1 MNKPDW
7 SHQQAAH
14 DAVFKYWERGG
25 PGSPLIEVATGG
37 GKSRIMGSIAATLV
51 RDMGARC
58 LILAHRKELIRQ
70 NTQAVLTV
78 WPDAH
83 VGVWSAGVGQK
94 TIAPITVVGVQSAWR
109 KPAAFGHIDVAIVDE
124 AHLISGEENSMYGKL
139 LAGLRHVN
147 PDMRLIGLTATPYR
161 LGQGLLTEGENKIF
175 DCVIYKAGP
184 RELVDRG
191 VLVPLV
197 SEKQSATID
206 TAGVKVAGGDYVAK
220 DLELASDL
228 DEVNEAVAQDVAGA
242 LARGRKS
249 ALVFGAGVQHAHHLR
264 NALAMAGVQAEV
276 VVGDTPNRDH
286 ILARYKA
293 QQLQCVVS
301 CDVLCLDAET
311 DILTSDGWVGI
322 DGMTMEHKV
331 ANWDDGKVFF
341 DVPKLVV
348 RRDRM
353 PDERMVVLDS
363 KTLNVRVTANH
374 RMLART
380 GDGKFTIRPAAD
392 LVGRRVRVPISGEAD
407 PLKISPRQPTPV
419 SDRERK
425 KRVRASSYVLR
436 KNGMADAEAK
446 AEAANRLDR
455 RLGLRYTEPSE
466 LSLDECRFIGFW
478 CGDGT
483 VDKNGRYS
491 AAQSM
496 VYPKIIEWFDGVIAG
511 AGVHCS
517 KHVYPERLDNG
528 VVSWS
533 FSNGTG
539 SGPQERPGLFHLKPY
554 LDKNGSPLLAGLESN
569 QFAAF
574 MEGLWMADGLH
585 GQGMHRP
592 KTMLISSTNFAFLS
606 RIQSVAVCRGYRCRI
621 RGGQQKKNPNHNPIY
636 QMATT
641 KKIENR
647 VVSKRFQ
654 FEDAPFKPERV
665 WCVTSTTG
673 NIITRRKGSVT
684 VTGNTTGFDAPCT
697 DVLALVRAT
706 LSPGLYCQIMG
717 RGMRRFDGKQD
728 ALVYDYGGNIARHG
742 PITEIR
748 VKPRSLSDGK
758 GLAPIKTCPQCNAE
772 APASARTCVHC
783 DFEFPPP
790 EKKANATASALNP
803 MGDPNAN
810 KPRTVRV
817 ASVDCQSWLKKNA
830 EPGKPPTLRV
840 RFMDDYGKEIL
851 SEYMCLE
858 HTGFPRHR
866 AEKMWAHFFK
876 WACPPEGPG
885 AVAMGAKAWDLGAMR
900 AVRSVTYKMEGKY
913 PRLVAAD
920 IAPDGISQEDCHA
933 APREPGVDLDGSG
946 EVDPPLPMPVTGL
959 DEIPF

>member
-1 MNKPDW
+1 MTQKPDW

-51 RDMGARC
+51 RDKGARC

-70 NTQAVLTV
+70 NTQAVLAV

-94 TIAPITVVGVQSAWR
+94 TVAPITVVGVQSAWR
-109 KPAAFGHIDVAIVDE
+109 KPQAFGHIDVAIVDE

-139 LAGLRHVN
+139 LAGLRQIN
-147 PDMRLIGLTATPYR
+147 PDMRLTGLTATPYR
-161 LGQGLLTEGENKIF
+161 LSQGLLTEGENKIF

-184 RELVDRG
+184 RELVERG
-191 VLVPLV
+191 VLAPLV

-206 TAGVKVAGGDYVAK
+206 TAGVKVAGGDYVAR

-276 VVGDTPNRDH
+276 VVGDTAGRDQ

-301 CDVLCLDAET
+301 CDVLCLDSET
-311 DILTSDGWVGI
+311 DILTSDGWVNI
-322 DGMTMEHKV
+322 DGMTMNHRV
-331 ANWDDGKVFF
+331 ANWDDGRVFF
-341 DVPKLVV
+341 DHPKLVV

-363 KTLNVRVTANH
+363 KTLNVRVTSNH
-374 RMLART
+374 RMLMRT
-380 GDGKFTIRPAAD
+380 GYGKFTIMPAES
-392 LVGRRVRVPISGEAD
+392 LVGRKLKVPISGEAS
-407 PLKISPRQPTPV
+407 PEIIAPEQPSALSPR
-419 SDRERK
+419 DIK
-425 KRVRASSYVLR
+425 KRIRANSYVLR
-436 KNGMADAEAK
+436 KKGLPTTDAKRIATERI
-446 AEAANRLDR
+446 NRNLA
-455 RLGLRYTEPSE
+455 LRYSLPSE
-466 LSLDECRFIGFW
+466 LSLDDCRFIGFW

-483 VDKNGRYS
+483 VSRKGRYS

-511 AGVHCS
+511 TGIHCT
-517 KHVYPERLDNG
+517 KEVKPLRLNG
-528 VVSWS
+528 VVRWH
-533 FSNGTG
+533 FSSGTG
-539 SGPQERPGLFHLKPY
+539 FGPQERNGIFRLVPY
-554 LDKNGSPLLAGLESN
+554 LNKNGSRLLSALSGE

-574 MEGLWMADGLH
+574 LEGLWMADGLH
-585 GQGMHRP
+585 GQGSRRP
-592 KTMLISSTNFAFLS
+592 KTLLVSSTNFGFLS
-606 RIQSVAVCRGYRCRI
+606 AIQAVAVCRGYRCRI
-621 RGGQQKKNPNHNPIY
+621 RGGRVKKNPNHNPLF
-636 QMATT
+636 QMAVT
-641 KKIENR
+641 KKIENH
-647 VVSKRFQ
+647 VQSNRFK
-654 FEDAPFKPERV
+654 FEDLPFTPERV

-717 RGMRRFDGKQD
+717 RGMRRFDGKAD
-728 ALVYDYGGNIARHG
+728 CLVYDYGGNIARHG

-758 GLAPIKTCPQCNAE
+758 GLAPIKTCPQCSAE
-772 APASARTCVHC
+772 APASARSCIHC

-858 HTGFPRHR
+858 HSGFPRHR
-866 AEKMWAHFFK
+866 AEKMWSHFFK

-885 AVAMGAKAWDLGAMR
+885 AVAMGVKAWECDAMR
-900 AVRSVTYKMEGKY
+900 AVRSVTY
-913 PRLVAAD
+913 LSL
-920 IAPDGISQEDCHA
+920 IHI
-933 APREPGVDLDGSG
+933 
-946 EVDPPLPMPVTGL
+946 
-959 DEIPF
+959 

>member
-1 MNKPDW
+1 MTKAPDW

-14 DAVFKYWERGG
+14 DAVFAYWQRGG

-94 TIAPITVVGVQSAWR
+94 TVAPITVVGVQSAWR

-124 AHLISGEENSMYGKL
+124 AHLISGEEKSMYGKL
-139 LAGLRHVN
+139 LAGLRQIN
-147 PDMRLIGLTATPYR
+147 PDMRTCGLTATPYR

-206 TAGVKVAGGDYVAK
+206 TAGVKVAGGDYVAR

-228 DEVNEAVAQDVAGA
+228 DEVNEAVAQDVASA

-264 NALAMAGVQAEV
+264 NALVMAGVKAEV
-276 VVGDTPNRDH
+276 VVGDTAGRDQ

-301 CDVLCLDAET
+301 CDVL
-311 DILTSDGWVGI
+311 
-322 DGMTMEHKV
+322 
-331 ANWDDGKVFF
+331 
-341 DVPKLVV
+341 
-348 RRDRM
+348 
-353 PDERMVVLDS
+353 
-363 KTLNVRVTANH
+363 
-374 RMLART
+374 
-380 GDGKFTIRPAAD
+380 
-392 LVGRRVRVPISGEAD
+392 
-407 PLKISPRQPTPV
+407 
-419 SDRERK
+419 
-425 KRVRASSYVLR
+425 
-436 KNGMADAEAK
+436 
-446 AEAANRLDR
+446 
-455 RLGLRYTEPSE
+455 
-466 LSLDECRFIGFW
+466 
-478 CGDGT
+478 
-483 VDKNGRYS
+483 
-491 AAQSM
+491 
-496 VYPKIIEWFDGVIAG
+496 
-511 AGVHCS
+511 
-517 KHVYPERLDNG
+517 
-528 VVSWS
+528 
-533 FSNGTG
+533 
-539 SGPQERPGLFHLKPY
+539 
-554 LDKNGSPLLAGLESN
+554 
-569 QFAAF
+569 
-574 MEGLWMADGLH
+574 
-585 GQGMHRP
+585 
-592 KTMLISSTNFAFLS
+592 
-606 RIQSVAVCRGYRCRI
+606 
-621 RGGQQKKNPNHNPIY
+621 
-636 QMATT
+636 
-641 KKIENR
+641 
-647 VVSKRFQ
+647 
-654 FEDAPFKPERV
+654 
-665 WCVTSTTG
+665 
-673 NIITRRKGSVT
+673 
-684 VTGNTTGFDAPCT
+684 TTGFDAPCT
-697 DVLALVRAT
+697 DVLALIRAT

-717 RGMRRFDGKQD
+717 RGMRRFDGKSSCV
-728 ALVYDYGGNIARHG
+728 VYDYGGNIARHG

-772 APASARTCVHC
+772 APASARMCIHC
-783 DFEFPPP
+783 DFEFPQP

-810 KPRTVRV
+810 KPKTVRV

-858 HTGFPRHR
+858 HSGFPRHR

-885 AVAMGAKAWDLGAMR
+885 AVAMGVKAWECDAMR

-913 PRLVAAD
+913 PRLIGAD
-920 IAPDGISQEDCHA
+920 IAPDGVSQEECHA
-933 APREPGVDLDGSG
+933 APREPGVDFDGADG
-946 EVDPPLPMPVTGL
+946 VDQPVPMPLTGL